1 MQPKSRLYFKTLKL
15 SSVYNVAAVYFES
28 HKEEPGAEAIK
39 LFVLNST
46 EHEISIA
53 HKW

>member
-1 MQPKSRLYFKTLKL
+1 MILQWLNYVHVMHLLWLTFRVLSLSRNSEITECNIK
-15 SSVYNVAAVYFES
+15 V
-28 HKEEPGAEAIK
+28 IK

-53 HKW
+53 H